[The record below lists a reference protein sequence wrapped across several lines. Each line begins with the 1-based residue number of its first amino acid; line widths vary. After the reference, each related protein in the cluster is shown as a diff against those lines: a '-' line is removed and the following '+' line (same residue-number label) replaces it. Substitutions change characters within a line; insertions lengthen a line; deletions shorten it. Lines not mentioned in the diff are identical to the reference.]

1 MNIGDNILSEYS
13 IRTAFIPFSAKNLTL
28 NRYDANYNI
37 IIYFYDVDNVCL
49 ASSFLMN
56 KNQFYSTYPQI
67 LNVPPPTKFI
77 KLTITRV
84 DNGVID
90 LSEITGKEFKIE
102 SGTIV
107 TDWTP
112 NIEDTESR
120 LASIQATAEEAA
132 AKTQGFTEIEGG
144 LVTTNIIKLM
154 DALAA
159 AETAGINGMKGNG
172 NNPAFWAGGTYAQAL
187 QMIAA
192 IVLNHS
198 GDGKIGDLFFEQNGT
213 ITIKDPV
220 SRETRVQWGATA
232 LPLLADLLSTSQV
245 TATANNVQVT
255 RTTVG
260 ETALPN
266 TLNVTKDNSKLTFYA
281 NIDVS
286 AFAPPTGESA
296 VTVKVVLYRNG
307 VEYATAGRPTWV
319 LSQDEEPIL
328 STTVPAALNLSSVP
342 VGIYS
347 IKFILEISA
356 PNTTVTATLGASA
369 LTFLFVNDIQQVRY
383 GIDGLMAFYSAQKY
397 FYLSNKSGQPFLQMR
412 GEMDIPGLRGS
423 ASVSSGGVATSVFGV
438 ALTAQLTST
447 GLYTVTHN
455 LGHTNYVAHPSIINS
470 SGRINAVI
478 TGKFNDYCTIRI
490 VNTYSDAL
498 INSGFD
504 ITIIANA

>member
-1 MNIGDNILSEYS
+1 M
-13 IRTAFIPFSAKNLTL
+13 F
-28 NRYDANYNI
+28 
-37 IIYFYDVDNVCL
+37 
-49 ASSFLMN
+49 
-56 KNQFYSTYPQI
+56 
-67 LNVPPPTKFI
+67 
-77 KLTITRV
+77 
-84 DNGVID
+84 
-90 LSEITGKEFKIE
+90 
-102 SGTIV
+102 
-107 TDWTP
+107 
-112 NIEDTESR
+112 
-120 LASIQATAEEAA
+120 
-132 AKTQGFTEIEGG
+132 
-144 LVTTNIIKLM
+144 
-154 DALAA
+154 
-159 AETAGINGMKGNG
+159 
-172 NNPAFWAGGTYAQAL
+172 
-187 QMIAA
+187 
-192 IVLNHS
+192 NHS

-220 SRETRVQWGATA
+220 SGETRVQWGATA

-245 TATANNVQVT
+245 TATASNVQVT

-286 AFAPPTGESA
+286 AYAPPTGESA

-347 IKFILEISA
+347 IKFFLEISA

-423 ASVSSGGVATSVFGV
+423 ASVSAGGSANSIFGI
-438 ALTAQLTST
+438 ALSAQLTST

-455 LGHTNYVAHPSIINS
+455 LGHTNYVAHPNIINS

-498 INSGFD
+498 TNSAFD